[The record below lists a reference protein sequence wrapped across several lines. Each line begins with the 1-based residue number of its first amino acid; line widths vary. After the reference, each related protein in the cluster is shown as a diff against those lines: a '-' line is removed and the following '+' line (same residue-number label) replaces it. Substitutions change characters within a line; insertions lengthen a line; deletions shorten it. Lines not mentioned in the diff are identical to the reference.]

1 MTVQKRLLVTGREG
15 QVVRSLLERAA
26 LQPDIEVLALGR
38 PEFDLS
44 APGTLSAVIKDI
56 RPDVVISAA
65 AYTAVD
71 QAETE
76 EELASI
82 INAQAAGVIAEAAQA
97 LQIPVIHIST
107 DYVFDGNKLSA
118 YVETDP
124 VAPVSAYGRTKLA
137 GEEAVACATH
147 NHVILRTAWVHS
159 PFGKNFLK
167 TMLRLAENRDT
178 VNVVADQFGTP
189 TSALDIA
196 DAVIAVARNLMASR
210 DPALRGVF
218 HLTNSGKASW
228 ADFAEEIFK
237 VSTSL
242 GGPFATVSRIPAMDY
257 PTPAR
262 RPANSQLDCTKLA
275 AVHGVRLPDWAQST
289 KTVVARVL
297 QPSPSSVLTGD
308 TQS

>member
-1 MTVQKRLLVTGREG
+1 MTARKRLLVTGREG
-15 QVVRSLLERAA
+15 QVVRSLLERSA
-26 LQPDIEVLALGR
+26 LHPDIEILATGR
-38 PEFDLS
+38 PEFDLG
-44 APGTLSAVIKDI
+44 APGTLAAVIKGAH
-56 RPDVVISAA
+56 PDLIVSAA

-76 EELASI
+76 EGLARI
-82 INAQAAGVIAEAAQA
+82 VNAQAAGAISETARA
-97 LQIPVIHIST
+97 LQIPVIHLST
-107 DYVFDGNKLSA
+107 DYVFDGNKRSA

-137 GEEAVACATH
+137 GEEIVALTTD

-167 TMLRLAENRDT
+167 TMLRLAETRDT

-196 DAVIAVARNLMASR
+196 DAVIAIARNLMASR
-210 DPALRGVF
+210 EPALRGVF
-218 HLTNSGKASW
+218 HLTNSGRASW
-228 ADFAEEIFK
+228 ADFAEEIFQ
-237 VSTSL
+237 VSAGL
-242 GGPFATVSRIPAMDY
+242 GGPIASVGRIPASDY

-275 AVHGVRLPDWAQST
+275 AVHGVRLPDWTQST
-289 KTVVARVL
+289 RTVVTRVL
-297 QPSPSSVLTGD
+297 QPLSASILTGD
-308 TQS
+308 AHP

>member
-44 APGTLSAVIKDI
+44 APEALPAVIKDI
-56 RPDVVISAA
+56 RPDVVVSAA

-76 EELASI
+76 EELARV

-137 GEEAVACATH
+137 GEEAVACATGD
-147 NHVILRTAWVHS
+147 HVILRTAWVHS

-167 TMLRLAENRDT
+167 TMLRLAESRDT

-196 DAVIAVARNLMASR
+196 DAVIAVARNLVASR

-218 HLTNSGKASW
+218 HLTNSGRASW

-237 VSTSL
+237 VSAGL
-242 GGPFATVSRIPAMDY
+242 GGPVAAVGRIPAKEY

-262 RPANSQLDCTKLA
+262 RPANSQLDCSKLA
-275 AVHGVRLPDWAQST
+275 AVHGVRLPHWAQST
-289 KTVVARVL
+289 KMVVSRVL
-297 QPSPSSVLTGD
+297 EPLPASILTGD